1 MYLRFVVR
9 IFFGNRSYALLMLP
23 LLIAGYAALNLWK
36 GHHEPHVGVSFGFW
50 GHLLSQSTYLSQFLA
65 GSLILANGIVLNIL
79 FNRNGFMESNNFL
92 PALLY
97 VSFLS
102 IFHSFYYLD
111 GFSIAQSLLII
122 GLHQLLKLNQNEDAR
137 RIVFNAAIIIGVA
150 CTFYP
155 VLLVIIPFLFWMIW
169 VIRPFIFRES
179 TLTVVGFV
187 IPLIFAGVYDTVYN
201 IHLSGPELS
210 GTSSELWLED
220 VAVLGGIVL
229 FMIVLGIGR
238 LLLKLKQSSIRL
250 KKLFR
255 VIIIL
260 ANFSLL
266 LSIFEYFVFHK
277 KEALSLVFIPL
288 MFFLPYSFG
297 YKKQRGVTTAVFYL
311 LFFFSVGKFFYPL
324 AF

>member
-1 MYLRFVVR
+1 MYIRYVVR
-9 IFFGNRSYALLMLP
+9 IFFGNRSYALLILP
-23 LLIAGYAALNLWK
+23 LLIAGYAALNMWK
-36 GHHEPHVGVSFGFW
+36 GHHEPHPGVNFGFW
-50 GHLLSQSTYLSQFLA
+50 GHLLSQSTYLSQILA
-65 GSLILANGIVLNIL
+65 GSLILANGIFLNTI

-111 GFSIAQSLLII
+111 GFSIAQTFLIL
-122 GLHQLLKLNQNEDAR
+122 GLYQLLKLRQNEDGR
-137 RIVFNAAIIIGVA
+137 SIVFNAAFIIGTA

-155 VLLVIIPFLFWMIW
+155 VLLLIIPFLFWMIW
-169 VIRPFIFRES
+169 VIRPFAFRES
-179 TLTVVGFV
+179 TLAVVGIA
-187 IPLIFAGVYDTVYN
+187 IPLIFAGVYGSVYN
-201 IHLSGPELS
+201 IHLSGLELS
-210 GTSSELWLED
+210 STSSELWLAD
-220 VAVLGGIVL
+220 ITALGGTVL
-229 FMIVLGIGR
+229 FMIVLGIR
-238 LLLKLKQSSIRL
+238 QLVLKLKQSSIRL

-255 VIIIL
+255 VIVIL

-266 LSIFEYFVFHK
+266 LTIFEYFVFHK